1 MTATATSASSDARP
15 LVVHVLY
22 RFDVGG
28 LENGVV
34 NLINR
39 MPAYRHAVVSLTE
52 ITDFRQRIA
61 RDDVELIA
69 LHKPPGHALHLYPQL
84 FRLFRKMRPAI
95 VHTRNLAA
103 LEVVVPA
110 WAAGVPVRIHGE
122 HGRDVND
129 LDGSSRK
136 YRWVRRIYRPFV
148 THYIALSREL
158 ADYLTQGLGVPA
170 TKVAQI
176 YNGVDVQR
184 FHPAAERQPIPGC
197 PFGAS
202 DGWLI
207 GTVGRMQAVKDQT
220 LLARAFIRA
229 LELAPALHERLRLV
243 MVGDGPLRE
252 RAQALLAQAGVAPLA
267 WLPGERKDIA
277 EVLRGLDGFVLP
289 SLAEGISNTILE
301 AMASSLPVIATDVGG
316 NSELLGGE
324 ATGGLGGELSGE
336 LGSDSRS
343 DSGSELGSELGS
355 NSRGELVPAADAEAL
370 AQAIVRQ
377 ASAPEMARAQGRA
390 GRMAVE
396 RQFSLETMVRRYQTL
411 YDALLGGAEV
421 RLGNRAESTRG

>member
-1 MTATATSASSDARP
+1 MTARVSAGSDPRP

-39 MPAYRHAVVSLTE
+39 MSTYRHAVVSLTG

-69 LHKPPGHALHLYPQL
+69 LHKPPGHALPLYPQL

-103 LEVVVPA
+103 LEVAVPA

-122 HGRDVND
+122 HGRDVDD
-129 LDGSSRK
+129 LDGSNRK
-136 YRWVRRIYRPFV
+136 YQWVRRIYRPFV

-158 ADYLTQGLGVPA
+158 EDYLTQAVGVPA

-184 FHPAAERQPIPGC
+184 FYPGGTRQAISGC
-197 PFGAS
+197 PFGAA

-229 LELAPALHERLRLV
+229 LELAPTLRLRLL

-252 RAQALLAQAGVAPLA
+252 RAQALLEQAGVAHLA

-277 EVLRGLDGFVLP
+277 DVLRGLDGFVLP

-301 AMASSLPVIATDVGG
+301 AMASGLPVIATAVGG
-316 NSELLGGE
+316 NSELLVGE
-324 ATGGLGGELSGE
+324 ARTGLEARAGAGPGAGLDGGAGDDI
-336 LGSDSRS
+336 GVDIGI
-343 DSGSELGSELGS
+343 DT
-355 NSRGELVPAADAEAL
+355 RGELVPAADSEAL
-370 AQAIVRQ
+370 ARAILRQ
-377 ASAPEMARAQGRA
+377 AAAPEAARAQGRA
-390 GRMAVE
+390 GRVAVE
-396 RQFSLETMVRRYQTL
+396 RRFSLASMVRRYQAL
-411 YDALLGGAEV
+411 YDELLGNASPGA
-421 RLGNRAESTRG
+421 RNHPKRAGKEE